1 MIRITFVGV
10 EVMERWYEELPLEDM
25 NFIKKFILFSGS
37 LKRLEQDYS
46 VSYPTVRS
54 RLDDIIQKIGV
65 IDEKEKEP
73 FIVNVMR
80 MVTSDKISYSAA
92 KDIISLYENVKRE
105 EVEK

>member
-1 MIRITFVGV
+1 
-10 EVMERWYEELPLEDM
+10 MEHWYEELPLEDM

-54 RLDDIIQKIGV
+54 RLDDIIRKIGV
-65 IDEKEKEP
+65 IDEKENEP

-92 KDIISLYENVKRE
+92 KDIISLYENIKGE
-105 EVEK
+105 EEEEEK